1 MNPGGAG
8 SPGNA
13 LNTQQ
18 QIQQM
23 SQLQQQL
30 QMKSQAQAPRGD
42 GPGCG
47 PMQPQMNCP
56 SGNVPQ
62 LDLMQQQ
69 LQQLGNM
76 PHGSAPLNPGQPD
89 NQQWGLMLWA
99 FGKPPEDGQMQ
110 QHNGNQSSGLMGGV
124 NNPNLSSAQIQQQMP
139 MTQQQQQVPLN
150 NVGGNSQQLGQ
161 SGVWNRTG
169 SQQGMPSQQQSLVP
183 NQIMSNCSNPNSMMA
198 VTQGQQSQ
206 LPQMMGSD
214 QQQQSQGGGGGA
226 SVDINQVLLQQ
237 QAIIQQLH
245 EKLNQMKGGT
255 NSARDL
261 SFSAL
266 QSQQQPV
273 GQQITAMQ
281 GSGMQQ
287 QMPMM
292 TEMQQQKGNNI
303 VKSEQMNIKGLV
315 NVQGTPQPQ
324 LSSQVPEQM
333 GNPAGLALP
342 LLRSSNRVGGNLNI
356 AGNAVNAVTANAPKG
371 RLQSPAQQQQDLS
384 QAKGQDIRGRQQ
396 SFLDA
401 SFAGGWQS
409 NADLPDRRRI
419 IFSIVKAIERMR
431 PEASKMLQK

>member
-1 MNPGGAG
+1 MALHLPAPQNPE
-8 SPGNA
+8 S
-13 LNTQQ
+13 Q

-23 SQLQQQL
+23 SQLQQQVP
-30 QMKSQAQAPRGD
+30 MKSQAQAPRGD

-69 LQQLGNM
+69 QQQQLGNM
-76 PHGSAPLNPGQPD
+76 PHGSAPQNPGQPD

-150 NVGGNSQQLGQ
+150 NVGGNSQQQGQ
-161 SGVWNRTG
+161 PGVWNQTG
-169 SQQGMPSQQQSLVP
+169 SQQGMPSQQQALMP
-183 NQIMSNCSNPNSMMA
+183 NHMMGNCSNPNSMMA

-226 SVDINQVLLQQ
+226 PADINQMLLQQ

-245 EKLNQMKGGT
+245 EKLNQMKGGGT
-255 NSARDL
+255 NSAGDL
-261 SFSAL
+261 SSSAL

-273 GQQITAMQ
+273 GQQITVMQ

-292 TEMQQQKGNNI
+292 TMMQQQKGNNI
-303 VKSEQMNIKGLV
+303 VKSDQMNIKGLL

-324 LSSQVPEQM
+324 SSSQVPEQM
-333 GNPAGLALP
+333 GNPAGLASP
-342 LLRSSNRVGGNLNI
+342 FLRGSNGVSGNLNI

-371 RLQSPAQQQQDLS
+371 KLQSLAQQQDLS
-384 QAKGQDIRGRQQ
+384 QAKGPDIRGRQQ
-396 SFLDA
+396 PFLDG
-401 SFAGGWQS
+401 SFAGVWQS

-431 PEASKMLQK
+431 PDASKMLQK